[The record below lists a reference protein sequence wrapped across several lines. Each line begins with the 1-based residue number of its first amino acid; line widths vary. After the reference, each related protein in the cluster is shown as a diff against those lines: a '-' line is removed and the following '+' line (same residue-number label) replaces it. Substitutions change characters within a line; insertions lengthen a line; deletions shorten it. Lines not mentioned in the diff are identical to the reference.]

1 MSNLTDNYNFLSP
14 TGFKLVINRNNLA
27 NTEYFSTSVTLP
39 SLNLGQIDV
48 PKNQY
53 KGYLSG
59 DITFDDFSI
68 RIAIDE
74 DMKVY
79 KELYD
84 WMLQN
89 RDANSPVVYD
99 ATLIILTNHNLPNNK
114 IQFTNLFPLSVS
126 GLEFS
131 TQATDVE
138 YLQTDVSFRYDE
150 FKIL

>member
-39 SLNLGQIDV
+39 SLNLGQINV

-89 RDANSPVVYD
+89 RDANSPFVYD

>member
-39 SLNLGQIDV
+39 SLNLGQINV

>member
-39 SLNLGQIDV
+39 SLNLGQINV

-89 RDANSPVVYD
+89 RDANSPVVYY

-138 YLQTDVSFRYDE
+138 YLQTYVSFRYDE

>member
-39 SLNLGQIDV
+39 SLNFGHINV

>member
-39 SLNLGQIDV
+39 SLNLGQINV

-79 KELYD
+79 TELYD

>member
-39 SLNLGQIDV
+39 SLTLGQIDV

-89 RDANSPVVYD
+89 RDTNSPVVYD

>member
-39 SLNLGQIDV
+39 SLNLGQIDI

>member
-39 SLNLGQIDV
+39 SLNLGQINV

-59 DITFDDFSI
+59 DITFDDFYI

>member
-14 TGFKLVINRNNLA
+14 TGFKFVINRNNLS

-39 SLNLGQIDV
+39 SLNLGQINV